1 MRQHE
6 TIRVQHDTTHDN
18 TTNNTSQHNTT
29 RVQHDTTRHHTSKT
43 QDNTSIIRYNTSMT
57 RPNTSAKEA
66 RTAKIGLYFTFFII
80 ELYIFL
86 IFLEM
91 VNIVLHA
98 ILFQPFEYQ
107 GVYIHP
113 SEILLIDHG
122 SMTSCA
128 KTEIQIPNT
137 YICPIPLSCFINDN
151 CGFWPSENP
160 V

>member
-43 QDNTSIIRYNTSMT
+43 QDSTSIIRYNTSMT

-107 GVYIHP
+107 GVYIRP
-113 SEILLIDHG
+113 DMLLSNQGHCDVLRKDCN
-122 SMTSCA
+122 SDA
-128 KTEIQIPNT
+128 KDVYIPHSSFVF
-137 YICPIPLSCFINDN
+137 YRQQLQLL
-151 CGFWPSENP
+151 

>member
-6 TIRVQHDTTHDN
+6 TVRVQHDTTHDN

-107 GVYIHP
+107 GVYIRP
-113 SEILLIDHG
+113 SEMLL
-122 SMTSCA
+122 SNQERMTSCA
-128 KTEIQIPNT
+128 KIAIQIPKACIYPT
-137 YICPIPLSCFINDN
+137 PLSCFINNN
-151 CGFWPSENP
+151 CGFWPSENH

>member
-6 TIRVQHDTTHDN
+6 TMRVQHDT
-18 TTNNTSQHNTT
+18 
-29 RVQHDTTRHHTSKT
+29 T

-86 IFLEM
+86 ISLEM
-91 VNIVLHA
+91 VNMVLHA

-107 GVYIHP
+107 GLYIRP
-113 SEILLIDHG
+113 SDMLLSNQGHCDVLRKDCNSDTKDG
-122 SMTSCA
+122 Y
-128 KTEIQIPNT
+128 IPHSSFVF
-137 YICPIPLSCFINDN
+137 YRQQLQLL
-151 CGFWPSENP
+151 

>member
-6 TIRVQHDTTHDN
+6 AMRVQHDTT
-18 TTNNTSQHNTT
+18 
-29 RVQHDTTRHHTSKT
+29 
-43 QDNTSIIRYNTSMT
+43 QDSTSIIRYNTSMT

-86 IFLEM
+86 ISLEM
-91 VNIVLHA
+91 VNMVLHA

-107 GVYIHP
+107 GVYIRP
-113 SEILLIDHG
+113 SDMLLSNQGHCDVLRKDCNSDTKDG
-122 SMTSCA
+122 Y
-128 KTEIQIPNT
+128 IPHSSFVF
-137 YICPIPLSCFINDN
+137 YRQQLQLL
-151 CGFWPSENP
+151 

>member
-6 TIRVQHDTTHDN
+6 TMRVQHDT
-18 TTNNTSQHNTT
+18 
-29 RVQHDTTRHHTSKT
+29 T

-86 IFLEM
+86 ISLEM
-91 VNIVLHA
+91 VNMVLHA

-107 GVYIHP
+107 GVYIRP
-113 SEILLIDHG
+113 SDMLLSNQGHCDVLRKDCNSDTKDG
-122 SMTSCA
+122 Y
-128 KTEIQIPNT
+128 IPHSSFVF
-137 YICPIPLSCFINDN
+137 YRQQLQLL
-151 CGFWPSENP
+151 